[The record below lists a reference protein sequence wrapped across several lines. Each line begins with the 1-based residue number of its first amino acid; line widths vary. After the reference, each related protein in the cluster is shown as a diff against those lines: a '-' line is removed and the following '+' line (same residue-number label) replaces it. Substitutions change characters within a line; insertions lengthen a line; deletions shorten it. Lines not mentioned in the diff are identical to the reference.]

1 MLIFWGIIGVF
12 LGVSM
17 NDYELYQYICSLDDD
32 KKKSMLDNLGDMKLK
47 ALVIASLALDHDKEL
62 LLDKLDG
69 LYVKS
74 FVVSSFL
81 SDELKLKYLS
91 SFNKSTKALIIASF
105 HTDELKR
112 KYFSCVT
119 SDKDKTTIIKSFISD
134 ENKLWGI
141 DVIEKE
147 ENKIPLIAT
156 LKSVDNM
163 ALALSKIKDYAIKL
177 DILNNIDEKM
187 KMLLFLKVVGKF
199 QAEVLA
205 SIKDINFKLSFL
217 DILSKEDRMIVL
229 ITLPDQIK
237 INYLT
242 MDIDYLDKMALVY
255 TLKDIELKNK
265 WIANSKQSIA
275 FDLGIDQE
283 LKFGLELECEGALN
297 TYFCNLWTDKSSYL
311 ATMDATLMQGLEVK
325 SPPIHNN
332 FLDLEYLY
340 YVFNV
345 LNKAGFTVSN
355 RCGGHIHF
363 DKSYLKTKEEY
374 IVLLE
379 IWSYAEEIFYLI
391 SNEEGNIPREYVF
404 YFTEPF
410 LEGILN
416 SLKGEKIYWDLQ
428 KSDEE
433 FIQGLS
439 QWQETKNNSLNF
451 YHQNKKLNTM
461 EFRVPNG
468 SMSFVTW
475 LQNIKLFGRLLMVSK
490 ALGSIFLEEASE
502 DEKTLWNLKEELKQ
516 DISVEDK
523 LEILLE
529 LLFSEEE
536 KEVYRG
542 RYYANKRLLGEN
554 NSFKKLEFYGIDM
567 GRILRK

>member
-1 MLIFWGIIGVF
+1 
-12 LGVSM
+12 M

-47 ALVIASLALDHDKEL
+47 ALVIASLVLDHDKEL

-91 SFNKSTKALIIASF
+91 SFNKSTKALITASF
-105 HTDELKR
+105 YTDELKR

-163 ALALSKIKDYAIKL
+163 AVALSKIKDYAIKL

-199 QAEVLA
+199 QADVLA

-217 DILSKEDRMIVL
+217 DILSREDRMIVL

-237 INYLT
+237 INYLSR
-242 MDIDYLDKMALVY
+242 DIDYLDKMALVY

-265 WIANSKQSIA
+265 WIAKLKQSIA

-325 SPPIHNN
+325 SPPIHNS

-363 DKSYLKTKEEY
+363 DKNYLKTKEEY

-404 YFTEPF
+404 YFTKPF

-416 SLKGEKIYWDLQ
+416 SLKEEKIYWDLQ

-468 SMSFVTW
+468 SMFFVTW
-475 LQNIKLFGRLLMVSK
+475 MQNIKLFGRLLMVSK

-516 DISVEDK
+516 DISEEDK

-529 LLFSEEE
+529 LLFREEE

-554 NSFKKLEFYGIDM
+554 NSLEKLEFYGIDM
-567 GRILRK
+567 SRILRK

>member
-1 MLIFWGIIGVF
+1 
-12 LGVSM
+12 M

-47 ALVIASLALDHDKEL
+47 ALVIASLVLDHDKEI

-74 FVVSSFL
+74 FVVSSFS

-141 DVIEKE
+141 DTIEKE

-199 QAEVLA
+199 QADVLA
-205 SIKDINFKLSFL
+205 SIQDINFKCSFL
-217 DILSKEDRMIVL
+217 DILSREDRMIVL

-237 INYLT
+237 INYLSR
-242 MDIDYLDKMALVY
+242 DIDYLDKMALVY
-255 TLKDIELKNK
+255 TLKDMELKNK
-265 WIANSKQSIA
+265 WIANSKHSIA

-363 DKSYLKTKEEY
+363 DKNYLKTKEEY

-391 SNEEGNIPREYVF
+391 SNEEGNIPREYVL
-404 YFTEPF
+404 YFTKPF

-416 SLKGEKIYWDLQ
+416 SLKEEKIYWDLQ

-475 LQNIKLFGRLLMVSK
+475 MQNIKLFGRLLMVSK
-490 ALGSIFLEEASE
+490 ALGRISLEEASE

-523 LEILLE
+523 LEIL
-529 LLFSEEE
+529 
-536 KEVYRG
+536 
-542 RYYANKRLLGEN
+542 
-554 NSFKKLEFYGIDM
+554 
-567 GRILRK
+567 

>member
-1 MLIFWGIIGVF
+1 
-12 LGVSM
+12 M
-17 NDYELYQYICSLDDD
+17 NDYKLYQYICSLDDD
-32 KKKSMLDNLGDMKLK
+32 KKKTMLDNLGDMKLK
-47 ALVIASLALDHDKEL
+47 ALVIASLVLDHDKEI

-74 FVVSSFL
+74 FVVSSFS

-134 ENKLWGI
+134 EDKLWGI
-141 DVIEKE
+141 DTIEKE

-163 ALALSKIKDYAIKL
+163 AVALSKIKDYAIKL

-199 QAEVLA
+199 QADVLA
-205 SIKDINFKLSFL
+205 SIKDINFKCSFL
-217 DILSKEDRMIVL
+217 DILSREDRMIVL

-237 INYLT
+237 INYLSR
-242 MDIDYLDKMALVY
+242 DIDYLDKMALVY
-255 TLKDIELKNK
+255 TLKDIELKSK
-265 WIANSKQSIA
+265 WIAKCKHSIA
-275 FDLGIDQE
+275 FDLGIDKE

-325 SPPIHNN
+325 TPPIHNTTM
-332 FLDLEYLY
+332 DLENLY

-345 LNKAGFTVSN
+345 LNKAGFTSSN

-363 DKSYLKTKEEY
+363 DKNYLEIKEEY
-374 IVLLE
+374 MALFEV
-379 IWSYAEEIFYLI
+379 WSYAEEIFYLI
-391 SNEEGNIPREYVF
+391 GNAEGDVPRGYVT
-404 YFTEPF
+404 YFTKPF
-410 LEGILN
+410 LDGILDALKEGIVYQD
-416 SLKGEKIYWDLQ
+416 LK

-433 FIQGLS
+433 FIQCLS
-439 QWQETKNNSLNF
+439 FWQETKNNSLNF
-451 YHQNKKLNTM
+451 HHQNKKLNTM
-461 EFRVPNG
+461 EFRVSNG
-468 SMSFVTW
+468 SMSFITW
-475 LQNIKLFGRLLMVSK
+475 MQNIKLFGRLLMISK
-490 ALGSIFLEEASE
+490 ALGIIHIEHATE
-502 DEKTLWNLKEELKQ
+502 DEKKLWNLKEGLKQ
-516 DISVEDK
+516 DISLDEK
-523 LEILLE
+523 LEILSQHGMLIKRPIVVSDSFI
-529 LLFSEEE
+529 LVGFRE
-536 KEVYRG
+536 KEW
-542 RYYANKRLLGEN
+542 NEILC
-554 NSFKKLEFYGIDM
+554 KKNML
-567 GRILRK
+567 

>member
-1 MLIFWGIIGVF
+1 
-12 LGVSM
+12 M
-17 NDYELYQYICSLDDD
+17 NDYELYQYICSLGDD
-32 KKKSMLDNLGDMKLK
+32 KKKIMLDNLGNMKLK

-62 LLDKLDG
+62 LLDKLDS
-69 LYVKS
+69 LYGKA
-74 FVVSSFL
+74 FVVSSFC
-81 SDELKLKYLS
+81 SDELKLKCLS

-199 QAEVLA
+199 QADVLA
-205 SIKDINFKLSFL
+205 SIQNVNFKCSFL
-217 DILSKEDRMIVL
+217 DILSKKDRMIVL

-237 INYLT
+237 INYLS

-265 WIANSKQSIA
+265 WIAKCKQSIA

-283 LKFGLELECEGALN
+283 LKFGLELECEGVLN

-363 DKSYLKTKEEY
+363 DKNYLKTKEEY

-404 YFTEPF
+404 YFTKPF

-416 SLKGEKIYWDLQ
+416 SLKEEKIYWDLQ

-490 ALGSIFLEEASE
+490 ALGGISLEEASE

-567 GRILRK
+567 SRILRK

>member
-1 MLIFWGIIGVF
+1 
-12 LGVSM
+12 M
-17 NDYELYQYICSLDDD
+17 NDYELYQYICFLDDD
-32 KKKSMLDNLGDMKLK
+32 KKKTMLDNLGDMKLK

-74 FVVSSFL
+74 FVVSSFS

-147 ENKIPLIAT
+147 ENKIPHIAT

-163 ALALSKIKDYAIKL
+163 AVALSKIKDYAIKL

-199 QAEVLA
+199 QADVLA
-205 SIKDINFKLSFL
+205 SIKDINFKCSFL
-217 DILSKEDRMIVL
+217 DILSREDRMIVL

-237 INYLT
+237 INYLSR
-242 MDIDYLDKMALVY
+242 DIDYLDKMALVY

-265 WIANSKQSIA
+265 WIANSKHSIA
-275 FDLGIDQE
+275 FDLGIDKE

-297 TYFCNLWTDKSSYL
+297 TYFCNLWTDKSGYF

-325 SPPIHNN
+325 SPPIHNS

-363 DKSYLKTKEEY
+363 DKNYLKTKEEY

-416 SLKGEKIYWDLQ
+416 SLKEEKIYWDLQ

-529 LLFSEEE
+529 LLFREEE

-554 NSFKKLEFYGIDM
+554 NSLEKLEFYGIDM
-567 GRILRK
+567 SRILRK

>member
-1 MLIFWGIIGVF
+1 
-12 LGVSM
+12 M

-32 KKKSMLDNLGDMKLK
+32 KKKTMLDNLGDMKLK
-47 ALVIASLALDHDKEL
+47 ALVIASLALDHDKEI

-74 FVVSSFL
+74 FVVSSFS
-81 SDELKLKYLS
+81 SDELKLKCLS

-134 ENKLWGI
+134 EDKLWGI
-141 DVIEKE
+141 DTIKKE

-156 LKSVDNM
+156 LKSVENM
-163 ALALSKIKDYAIKL
+163 TLALSKIEDYAIKL
-177 DILNNIDEKM
+177 DILNNLDEKT
-187 KMLLFLKVVGKF
+187 KMLLVLHVNGKF
-199 QAEVLA
+199 QADVLA
-205 SIKDINFKLSFL
+205 SISSDNFKLSFL
-217 DILSKEDRMIVL
+217 DTLSKENKMIVL
-229 ITLPDQIK
+229 ISLSDIAK
-237 INYLT
+237 ESYLDT
-242 MDIDYLDKMALVY
+242 DLDYLDKMALVY
-255 TLKDIELKNK
+255 TLRNVELKSK
-265 WIANSKQSIA
+265 WIAKLEYPMD
-275 FDLGIDQE
+275 FDLGIDPKLQ
-283 LKFGLELECEGALN
+283 FGLELECEGALN

-363 DKSYLKTKEEY
+363 DKNYLKTKEEY

-391 SNEEGNIPREYVF
+391 SNEEGNIPREYVL
-404 YFTEPF
+404 YFTKPF

-416 SLKGEKIYWDLQ
+416 SLKEEKIYWDLQ

-451 YHQNKKLNTM
+451 YHQNKKINTM

-475 LQNIKLFGRLLMVSK
+475 MQNIKLFGRLLMVSK
-490 ALGSIFLEEASE
+490 ALGGISLEEASE

-529 LLFSEEE
+529 LLFREEE

-554 NSFKKLEFYGIDM
+554 NSLEKLEFYGIDM
-567 GRILRK
+567 RGILRK

>member
-1 MLIFWGIIGVF
+1 
-12 LGVSM
+12 M
-17 NDYELYQYICSLDDD
+17 NDYELYQYIGSLDDD

-47 ALVIASLALDHDKEL
+47 ALVIASLVLDHDKEI

-141 DVIEKE
+141 DTIKKE

-199 QAEVLA
+199 QADVLA
-205 SIKDINFKLSFL
+205 SIQNVNFKCSFL
-217 DILSKEDRMIVL
+217 DILSKEDRMIAL

-237 INYLT
+237 INYLSR
-242 MDIDYLDKMALVY
+242 DIDYLDKMALVY

-265 WIANSKQSIA
+265 WIANSEHSIA

-363 DKSYLKTKEEY
+363 DKNYLKTKEEY

-391 SNEEGNIPREYVF
+391 SNEEGNIPREYVL
-404 YFTEPF
+404 YFTKPF

-416 SLKGEKIYWDLQ
+416 SLEEEKIYWDLQ

-451 YHQNKKLNTM
+451 HHQNKKINTM

-475 LQNIKLFGRLLMVSK
+475 MQNIKLFGRLLMVSK
-490 ALGSIFLEEASE
+490 ALGSISLEEASE

-554 NSFKKLEFYGIDM
+554 NSLEKLEFYGIDM
-567 GRILRK
+567 RGILRK

>member
-1 MLIFWGIIGVF
+1 
-12 LGVSM
+12 M
-17 NDYELYQYICSLDDD
+17 NDYELYQYICSLDDN
-32 KKKSMLDNLGDMKLK
+32 KKKIMLDNLGDMKLK
-47 ALVIASLALDHDKEL
+47 ALVIANLALDRDKEL

-91 SFNKSTKALIIASF
+91 LFNKSTKALIIASF

-134 ENKLWGI
+134 KDKLWGI
-141 DVIEKE
+141 DTIKKE

-199 QAEVLA
+199 QADVLA
-205 SIKDINFKLSFL
+205 SIQNVNFKCSFL
-217 DILSKEDRMIVL
+217 DILSKKDRMIVL

-237 INYLT
+237 INYLS

-255 TLKDIELKNK
+255 TLKDIELKSK
-265 WIANSKQSIA
+265 WIAKCKHSIA

-297 TYFCNLWTDKSSYL
+297 TYFCNLWTDKSSYF
-311 ATMDATLMQGLEVK
+311 ATMDASLMQGLEVK
-325 SPPIHNN
+325 SPPIHNS

-363 DKSYLKTKEEY
+363 DKNYLKTKEEY

-416 SLKGEKIYWDLQ
+416 SLKEEKIYWDLQ

-490 ALGSIFLEEASE
+490 ALGSISLEDASE

-529 LLFSEEE
+529 LLFREEE

-554 NSFKKLEFYGIDM
+554 NSLEKLEFYGIDM
-567 GRILRK
+567 RGILRK

>member
-1 MLIFWGIIGVF
+1 
-12 LGVSM
+12 M

-32 KKKSMLDNLGDMKLK
+32 KKKTMLDNLGDMKLK
-47 ALVIASLALDHDKEL
+47 ALVIASLALDRDKEL

-91 SFNKSTKALIIASF
+91 LFNKSTKALIIASF

-112 KYFSCVT
+112 KYFSFVT

-134 ENKLWGI
+134 EDKLWGI
-141 DVIEKE
+141 DTIEKE

-156 LKSVDNM
+156 LKSADNM
-163 ALALSKIKDYAIKL
+163 AVALSKIKDYAIKL

-199 QAEVLA
+199 QADVLA
-205 SIKDINFKLSFL
+205 SIKDINFKCSFL
-217 DILSKEDRMIVL
+217 DILSREDRMIVL

-237 INYLT
+237 INYLSR
-242 MDIDYLDKMALVY
+242 DIDYLDKMALVY
-255 TLKDIELKNK
+255 TLKDIELKSK
-265 WIANSKQSIA
+265 WIAKCKHSIA

-297 TYFCNLWTDKSSYL
+297 TYFCNLWTDKSSYF
-311 ATMDATLMQGLEVK
+311 ATMDASLMQGLEVK
-325 SPPIHNN
+325 SPPIHNS

-363 DKSYLKTKEEY
+363 DKNYLKTKEEY

-416 SLKGEKIYWDLQ
+416 SLKEEKIYWDLQ

-490 ALGSIFLEEASE
+490 ALGSISLEDASE

-529 LLFSEEE
+529 LLFREEE

-554 NSFKKLEFYGIDM
+554 NSLEKLEFYGIDM
-567 GRILRK
+567 RGILRK

>member
-1 MLIFWGIIGVF
+1 
-12 LGVSM
+12 M

-32 KKKSMLDNLGDMKLK
+32 KKKTMLDNLGDMKLK
-47 ALVIASLALDHDKEL
+47 ALVIASLALDHDKEI

-74 FVVSSFL
+74 FVVSSFS
-81 SDELKLKYLS
+81 SDELKLKCLS

-119 SDKDKTTIIKSFISD
+119 SDKDKAVIIKSFISD
-134 ENKLWGI
+134 EYKLWGI
-141 DVIEKE
+141 DTIKKE

-156 LKSVDNM
+156 LKSVENM
-163 ALALSKIKDYAIKL
+163 TLALSKIEDYAIKL
-177 DILNNIDEKM
+177 DILNNLDEKT
-187 KMLLFLKVVGKF
+187 KMLLVLHVNGKF
-199 QAEVLA
+199 QADVLA
-205 SIKDINFKLSFL
+205 SISSDNFKLSFL
-217 DILSKEDRMIVL
+217 DTLSKENKMIVL
-229 ITLPDQIK
+229 ISLSDIAK
-237 INYLT
+237 ESYLDT
-242 MDIDYLDKMALVY
+242 DLDYLDKMALVY
-255 TLKDIELKNK
+255 TLRNVELKSK
-265 WIANSKQSIA
+265 WIAKLEYPMD
-275 FDLGIDQE
+275 FDLGIDPKLQ
-283 LKFGLELECEGALN
+283 FGLELECEGALN

-363 DKSYLKTKEEY
+363 DKNYLKTKEEY

-391 SNEEGNIPREYVF
+391 SNEEGNIPREYVL
-404 YFTEPF
+404 YFTKPF

-416 SLKGEKIYWDLQ
+416 SLKEEKIYWDLQ

-451 YHQNKKLNTM
+451 YHQNKKINTM

-475 LQNIKLFGRLLMVSK
+475 MQNIKLFGRLLMVSK
-490 ALGSIFLEEASE
+490 ALGGISLEEASE

-529 LLFSEEE
+529 LLFREEE

-554 NSFKKLEFYGIDM
+554 NSLEKLEFYGIDM
-567 GRILRK
+567 RGILRK

>member
-1 MLIFWGIIGVF
+1 
-12 LGVSM
+12 M
-17 NDYELYQYICSLDDD
+17 NDYELYQYICSLDDN
-32 KKKSMLDNLGDMKLK
+32 KKKIMLDNLGNMKLK

-62 LLDKLDG
+62 LLDKLDS
-69 LYVKS
+69 LYVKA
-74 FVVSSFL
+74 FVVSSFF
-81 SDELKLKYLS
+81 SDELKLKCLS

-105 HTDELKR
+105 NTDELKR

-199 QAEVLA
+199 QADVLA
-205 SIKDINFKLSFL
+205 SIQNVNFKCSFL
-217 DILSKEDRMIVL
+217 DILSKEDRMIAL

-255 TLKDIELKNK
+255 TLKVIELKNK
-265 WIANSKQSIA
+265 WIAKLKQSIA

-363 DKSYLKTKEEY
+363 DKNYLKTKEEY

-404 YFTEPF
+404 YFTKPF

-416 SLKGEKIYWDLQ
+416 SLKEEKIYWDLQ

-433 FIQGLS
+433 FIQCLS
-439 QWQETKNNSLNF
+439 FWQETKNNSLNF
-451 YHQNKKLNTM
+451 HHQNKKLNTM

-490 ALGSIFLEEASE
+490 ALGSISLEEASE

-554 NSFKKLEFYGIDM
+554 NSLEKLEFYGIDM
-567 GRILRK
+567 SRILRK

>member
-1 MLIFWGIIGVF
+1 
-12 LGVSM
+12 M
-17 NDYELYQYICSLDDD
+17 NDYELYQYICSLDDN
-32 KKKSMLDNLGDMKLK
+32 KKKIMLDNLGDMKLK
-47 ALVIASLALDHDKEL
+47 ALVIANLALDRDKEL

-91 SFNKSTKALIIASF
+91 LFNKSTKALIIASF

-112 KYFSCVT
+112 KYFSFVT

-134 ENKLWGI
+134 EDKLWGI
-141 DVIEKE
+141 DTIKKE

-199 QAEVLA
+199 QADVLA
-205 SIKDINFKLSFL
+205 SIQNVNFKCSFL
-217 DILSKEDRMIVL
+217 DILSKKDRMIVL

-237 INYLT
+237 INYLS

-255 TLKDIELKNK
+255 TLKDIELKSK
-265 WIANSKQSIA
+265 WIAKCKHSIA

-297 TYFCNLWTDKSSYL
+297 TYFCNLWTDKSSYF
-311 ATMDATLMQGLEVK
+311 ATMDASLMQGLEVK
-325 SPPIHNN
+325 SPPIHNS

-363 DKSYLKTKEEY
+363 DKNYLKTKEEY

-416 SLKGEKIYWDLQ
+416 SLKEEKIYWDLQ

-490 ALGSIFLEEASE
+490 ALGSISLEDASE

-529 LLFSEEE
+529 LLFREEE

-554 NSFKKLEFYGIDM
+554 NSLEKLEFYGIDM
-567 GRILRK
+567 RGILRK

>member
-1 MLIFWGIIGVF
+1 
-12 LGVSM
+12 M
-17 NDYELYQYICSLDDD
+17 NDYELYQYICSLEDD
-32 KKKSMLDNLGDMKLK
+32 KKKNMLDNLGDMKLK

-62 LLDKLDG
+62 LLDKLDS
-69 LYVKS
+69 LYVKA
-74 FVVSSFL
+74 FVVSSFC
-81 SDELKLKYLS
+81 SDELKLKCLS

-134 ENKLWGI
+134 KDKLWGI

-163 ALALSKIKDYAIKL
+163 AVALSKIKDYAIKL

-199 QAEVLA
+199 QADVLA
-205 SIKDINFKLSFL
+205 SIQNVNFKCSFL
-217 DILSKEDRMIVL
+217 DILSKEDRMIAL

-265 WIANSKQSIA
+265 WIANSKHSIA

-363 DKSYLKTKEEY
+363 DKNYLKTKEEY

-404 YFTEPF
+404 YFTKPF

-416 SLKGEKIYWDLQ
+416 SLKEEKIYWDLQ

-451 YHQNKKLNTM
+451 HHQNKKINTM

-475 LQNIKLFGRLLMVSK
+475 MQNIKLFGRLLMVSK
-490 ALGSIFLEEASE
+490 ALGSIFLEDASE

-523 LEILLE
+523 LEILLA
-529 LLFSEEE
+529 LLFREEE

-542 RYYANKRLLGEN
+542 RYYANRRLLGEN
-554 NSFKKLEFYGIDM
+554 NSLEKLEFYGIDM
-567 GRILRK
+567 SRILRK

>member
-1 MLIFWGIIGVF
+1 M
-12 LGVSM
+12 
-17 NDYELYQYICSLDDD
+17 
-32 KKKSMLDNLGDMKLK
+32 
-47 ALVIASLALDHDKEL
+47 
-62 LLDKLDG
+62 
-69 LYVKS
+69 
-74 FVVSSFL
+74 
-81 SDELKLKYLS
+81 
-91 SFNKSTKALIIASF
+91 
-105 HTDELKR
+105 
-112 KYFSCVT
+112 
-119 SDKDKTTIIKSFISD
+119 
-134 ENKLWGI
+134 GI
-141 DVIEKE
+141 DVLEKE

-163 ALALSKIKDYAIKL
+163 AVALSKIKDYAIKL

-199 QAEVLA
+199 QADVLA
-205 SIKDINFKLSFL
+205 SIKDINFKCSFL
-217 DILSKEDRMIVL
+217 DILSREDKMIVL

-237 INYLT
+237 INYLSR
-242 MDIDYLDKMALVY
+242 DIDYLDKMALVY

-265 WIANSKQSIA
+265 WIANSKHSIA

-283 LKFGLELECEGALN
+283 LKFGLELECEGVLN

-325 SPPIHNN
+325 TPPIHNTTM
-332 FLDLEYLY
+332 DLENLY

-345 LNKAGFTVSN
+345 LNKAGFTVSK

-363 DKSYLKTKEEY
+363 DKNYLKTKEEY

-391 SNEEGNIPREYVF
+391 SNEEGNIPREYVL
-404 YFTEPF
+404 YFTKPF

-416 SLKGEKIYWDLQ
+416 SLKEEKIYWDLQ

-490 ALGSIFLEEASE
+490 ALGGISLEEASE

-567 GRILRK
+567 SRILRK

>member
-1 MLIFWGIIGVF
+1 
-12 LGVSM
+12 M
-17 NDYELYQYICSLDDD
+17 NDYELYQYICSLDDN
-32 KKKSMLDNLGDMKLK
+32 KKKSMLDNLGNMKLK

-62 LLDKLDG
+62 LLDKLDS
-69 LYVKS
+69 LYVKA
-74 FVVSSFL
+74 FVVSSFC
-81 SDELKLKYLS
+81 SDELKLKCLS

-141 DVIEKE
+141 DTIEKE

-163 ALALSKIKDYAIKL
+163 AVALSKIKDYAIKL

-199 QAEVLA
+199 QADVLA
-205 SIKDINFKLSFL
+205 SIKDINFKCSFL
-217 DILSKEDRMIVL
+217 DILSREDRMIVL

-237 INYLT
+237 INYLSR
-242 MDIDYLDKMALVY
+242 DIDYLDKMALVY
-255 TLKDIELKNK
+255 TLKDRELKNK
-265 WIANSKQSIA
+265 WIANSEHSIA

-325 SPPIHNN
+325 SPPIHNS

-363 DKSYLKTKEEY
+363 DKNYLKTKEEY

-379 IWSYAEEIFYLI
+379 IWSYAEEIFCLI

-404 YFTEPF
+404 YFTKPF

-416 SLKGEKIYWDLQ
+416 SLKEEKIYWDLQ

-451 YHQNKKLNTM
+451 HHQNKKLNTM

-475 LQNIKLFGRLLMVSK
+475 MQNIKLFGRLLMVSK
-490 ALGSIFLEEASE
+490 ALGSISLEEASE

-529 LLFSEEE
+529 LLFREEE

-554 NSFKKLEFYGIDM
+554 NSLEKLEFYGIDM
-567 GRILRK
+567 RGF

>member
-1 MLIFWGIIGVF
+1 
-12 LGVSM
+12 M

-47 ALVIASLALDHDKEL
+47 ALVIASLVLDHDKEI

-74 FVVSSFL
+74 FVVSSFS
-81 SDELKLKYLS
+81 SDELKLKCLS

-134 ENKLWGI
+134 KDKLWGI
-141 DVIEKE
+141 DTIKKEK
-147 ENKIPLIAT
+147 NKIPLIAT

-163 ALALSKIKDYAIKL
+163 AVALSKIKDYAIKL

-199 QAEVLA
+199 QADVLA
-205 SIKDINFKLSFL
+205 SIQNVNFKLSFL
-217 DILSKEDRMIVL
+217 DILSKENKMIVL
-229 ITLPDQIK
+229 ISLSDIAK
-237 INYLT
+237 ESYLDT
-242 MDIDYLDKMALVY
+242 DLDYLDKMALVY

-265 WIANSKQSIA
+265 WIANSKHSIA

-297 TYFCNLWTDKSSYL
+297 TYFCNLWMDKSSYL

-363 DKSYLKTKEEY
+363 DKNYLKTKEEY

-391 SNEEGNIPREYVF
+391 SNEEGNIPREYVT
-404 YFTEPF
+404 YFTKPF
-410 LEGILN
+410 LDGILDA
-416 SLKGEKIYWDLQ
+416 LKESIVYQDLK

-433 FIQGLS
+433 FIQCLS
-439 QWQETKNNSLNF
+439 FWQETKNNSLNF
-451 YHQNKKLNTM
+451 HHQNKKLNTM
-461 EFRVPNG
+461 EFRVSNG

-475 LQNIKLFGRLLMVSK
+475 MQNIKLFGRLLMISK
-490 ALGSIFLEEASE
+490 ALGNIHLEHATE
-502 DEKTLWNLKEELKQ
+502 DEKKLWNLKESLKQ
-516 DISVEDK
+516 DISLDEK

-529 LLFSEEE
+529 LLFIEDE
-536 KEVYRG
+536 KEVYQN
-542 RYYANKRLLGEN
+542 RYYANSRLLEN
-554 NSFKKLEFYGIDM
+554 NNSLESFEFYGIDM
-567 GRILRK
+567 SRILRK